1 VNKPTKDYREGNA
14 EAVREYA
21 EYARSLLTAID
32 EKRSVRKDGN
42 PTQKTKEL
50 ALYLAKECT
59 ALGDPL
65 PEEVL
70 ELLARC
76 LHIHDPYK
84 APGPAAR
91 NGKLWEKAVDYEAEQ
106 APDILLVPD
115 FEFSSASQVARQV
128 WPDQD
133 SVDSHKTIEGWR
145 KHPEYRGDVVRS
157 WFRQNPEKVAAKLI
171 ADL

>member
-1 VNKPTKDYREGNA
+1 MNKPTKDYREGNA

-21 EYARSLLTAID
+21 DYARSLLTAID

-50 ALYLAKECT
+50 ALYLAKECN

-76 LHIHDPYK
+76 LHINDPYK
-84 APGPAAR
+84 TPGPAAR
-91 NGKLWEKAVDYEAEQ
+91 NGKLWEKAEDYEAQE

-115 FEFSSASQVARQV
+115 FDFASASQVAEHV
-128 WPDQD
+128 WPDRD
-133 SVDSHKTIEGWR
+133 PMDSHKTIESWR
-145 KHPEYRGDVVRS
+145 SYPEYRGDVVRS
-157 WFRQNPEKVAAKLI
+157 WFRQNHEKVAAKLN